1 MREGQRPREG
11 QLCLLGSLCPRGL
24 HAQHLPWDS
33 LARWRGPGS
42 GHISWGTQV
51 SSPGRAQ
58 LSTGQE
64 RQTAW
69 HQPRGGLNLSVG
81 RKAQATSVG
90 KWIVRRG
97 SLLTKGQEGPRQDKG
112 GTAQQQEVPLEGF
125 LSPGIPGSW
134 HKTTP
139 CTGAHTRHP
148 DDGRKGEMSFLEQQ
162 GGEILEKAV
171 FRRKK
176 KSCRT
181 SKHTV
186 R

>member
-112 GTAQQQEVPLEGF
+112 GTAQQQQVPGWRAFSAQGYQALGTRQLHVRGHIRDTPMMVEKGRC
-125 LSPGIPGSW
+125 PSW
-134 HKTTP
+134 NN
-139 CTGAHTRHP
+139 RV
-148 DDGRKGEMSFLEQQ
+148 GRF
-162 GGEILEKAV
+162 
-171 FRRKK
+171 
-176 KSCRT
+176 
-181 SKHTV
+181 
-186 R
+186 

>member
-33 LARWRGPGS
+33 LASWRGPGS

-58 LSTGQE
+58 LSAGQE

-69 HQPRGGLNLSVG
+69 HQPRGGLNLSMG
-81 RKAQATSVG
+81 KKAQATAVA

-97 SLLTKGQEGPRQDKG
+97 SLLTKEQEGPRQDKG
-112 GTAQQQEVPLEGF
+112 GRPSSRKSQGGGLSQPRDTRLLAQDN
-125 LSPGIPGSW
+125 SIY
-134 HKTTP
+134 
-139 CTGAHTRHP
+139 GAYTRHP
-148 DDGRKGEMSFLEQQ
+148 DDGRKGEMPFLEQQ

-171 FRRKK
+171 FRKK
-176 KSCRT
+176 EEKL
-181 SKHTV
+181 
-186 R
+186 